1 MMTPAI
7 LRRLF
12 FLSLLCAASF
22 AALKGFAQGPD
33 RPPSAPPPNLR
44 GPDSGQPGGP
54 HHHPPPPPLLV
65 ALDSDHDG
73 VISAEEIANAP
84 QALKSLDKNG
94 DGQLSEAEVRPPR
107 PPGGG
112 RESGA
117 QDRPHRKPP
126 GPGRQGD
133 GAPPARG
140 GGQEAHPGKPSLGE
154 QARSPGHE
162 PRPKPPIIRA
172 LDANGDGA
180 ISAEEIQAATA
191 ALKTLDKNSD
201 GQLTREE
208 FAFPPRGGRG
218 GEEGRRPR
226 RHGPQPGSP

>member
-1 MMTPAI
+1 MMPPAT

-44 GPDSGQPGGP
+44 GPGSGQPGGP

-84 QALKSLDKNG
+84 QALRSLDKNG
-94 DGQLSEAEVRPPR
+94 DGKLSEAEVRPPR
-107 PPGGG
+107 PPGEG
-112 RESGA
+112 RESGEK
-117 QDRPHRKPP
+117 DRPHRKPV
-126 GPGRQGD
+126 GPEREGD
-133 GAPPARG
+133 GAPRVPG
-140 GGQEAHPGKPSLGE
+140 GGQEAHPGKPSFGE
-154 QARSPGHE
+154 QAGHPGHE

-180 ISAEEIQAATA
+180 ISAEEIQGATA
-191 ALKTLDKNSD
+191 ALKTLDKNGD

-208 FAFPPRGGRG
+208 FAFPPRGDRSGA
-218 GEEGRRPR
+218 EGRRPR